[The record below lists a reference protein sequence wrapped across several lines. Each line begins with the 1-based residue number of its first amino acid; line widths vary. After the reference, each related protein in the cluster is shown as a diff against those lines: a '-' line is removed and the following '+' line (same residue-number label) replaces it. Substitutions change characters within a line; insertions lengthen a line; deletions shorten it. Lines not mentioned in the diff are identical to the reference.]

1 MQELYPFAPNGA
13 IGTTPT
19 AQTTLAVSAA
29 VQQVTLPIVPQGG
42 CTMRLITDGG
52 TGIAWAAGTAGSMT
66 INNGCFQMPNTTFD
80 YSVPSGVTQIS
91 VIGASA
97 AGTLR
102 IILGH
107 GKQ

>member
-1 MQELYPFAPNGA
+1 MQQLHPFAPNGA
-13 IGTTPT
+13 IGATPT

-29 VQQVTLPIVPQGG
+29 VQQVTIPLVPQGG

-66 INNGCFQMPNTTFD
+66 INNGCFQMPNTTQD
-80 YSVPSGVTQIS
+80 YSVPQGVTQIS

-102 IILGH
+102 IILGI

>member
-1 MQELYPFAPNGA
+1 MQQQYPFAPLGA

-19 AQTTLAVSAA
+19 AQATLAVSAA
-29 VQQVTLPIVPQGG
+29 VQQVTLPIVPSDG

-52 TGIAWAAGTAGSMT
+52 TGIAWAAGTSASLT
-66 INNGCFQMPNTTFD
+66 VANGCFQMPNTTFD